1 MHQIALRCQ
10 DLTIGELSPAPH
22 GEILLDSASCE
33 GPTFAKCL
41 CAIWTH
47 GVQGLQ
53 TIGNQAG
60 DEFMTSTQ
68 IEVKDYRYFAGNQ
81 WRKAAD
87 DQFFEVHE
95 PYSGQ
100 LFARVAAGSRAD
112 AKAAVDAA
120 ATAFPAWADSTPAT
134 RANLFLKASEIVRRR
149 RTEIA
154 EILARETGSTISF
167 STFQMDLVAATLQ
180 QVAGWVYLPHGE
192 VLATNQPGTHS
203 IGVRRPL
210 GVCASFTPWNGAN
223 ILSWRAVISPVAAGN
238 TVVVK
243 PSEFAPVSAGIM
255 LAEVAEEAGFPA
267 GVINVVTHAPGAA
280 AAIADEFFDRPEV
293 RVINLIGG
301 VKTARMLS
309 ERAGRTLKRTVLE
322 LGGFNPMII
331 LDDVDMDY
339 AVRTATF
346 GSFFHQGQIC
356 LNTRRIIIQR
366 KIADEFLEKFAART
380 KTLPSGDPQDPKTI
394 IGPLITPAAV
404 KLVDDRVKEA
414 VAKGAMLHTGGAFEG
429 QIYQPTILSNVALDT
444 AIANEE
450 TFGPVV
456 VVEAVDTPEEA
467 VAAANR
473 TLYGLTSSIL
483 AGNTYKA
490 FELAPK
496 VLAGIVNVNSP
507 TVNDEIHAPMGGV
520 RDSGWGRTG
529 PRSLDDFS
537 DLIWINSHSGQR
549 LYPF

>member
-1 MHQIALRCQ
+1 
-10 DLTIGELSPAPH
+10 
-22 GEILLDSASCE
+22 
-33 GPTFAKCL
+33 
-41 CAIWTH
+41 
-47 GVQGLQ
+47 
-53 TIGNQAG
+53 
-60 DEFMTSTQ
+60 MTTTTQ
-68 IEVKDYRYFAGNQ
+68 IGIKEHRYFADNQ
-81 WRKAAD
+81 WRTAHDKAT
-87 DQFFEVHE
+87 FEVHE
-95 PYSGQ
+95 PYSGKP
-100 LFARVAAGSRAD
+100 FARVAAGSRED
-112 AKAAVDAA
+112 ARVAVDAA
-120 ATAFPAWADSTPAT
+120 SRAFTTWSEASPAEKA
-134 RANLFLKASEIVRRR
+134 RLFLKAAEIVKRR

-167 STFQMDLVAATLQ
+167 ATFQQDLVAATLQ
-180 QVAGWVYLPHGE
+180 QVAGWVFLPKGE
-192 VLATNQPGTHS
+192 VLETSLPGTHS

-210 GVCASFTPWNGAN
+210 GVVASFTPWNGAN
-223 ILSWRAVISPVAAGN
+223 VLSWRAVISPVAAGN

-243 PSEFAPVSAGIM
+243 PSEFAPVSAGVM

-280 AAIADEFFDRPEV
+280 ATIADEFFERPEV

-301 VKTARMLS
+301 VKTARMLA

-331 LDDVDMDY
+331 LDDVDMEY

-366 KIADEFLEKFAART
+366 KIADEFLAKFVART
-380 KTLPSGDPQDPKTI
+380 NSLPAGDPVNPKTV
-394 IGPLITPAAV
+394 IGPIITRDAV
-404 KLVDDRVKEA
+404 KLIDDRVKEA
-414 VAKGAMLHTGGAFEG
+414 VARGARAHTGAKYDG
-429 QIYQPTILSNVALDT
+429 QIYYPTILTNVPLDA

-456 VVEAVDTPEEA
+456 VVEVVDTPEEA
-467 VAAANR
+467 IAAANR
-473 TLYGLTSSIL
+473 TMYGLTSSIL

-490 FELAPK
+490 FEMAPK

-537 DLIWINSHSGQR
+537 DVIWINSHSGQR
-549 LYPF
+549 QYPF

>member
-1 MHQIALRCQ
+1 MQ
-10 DLTIGELSPAPH
+10 
-22 GEILLDSASCE
+22 
-33 GPTFAKCL
+33 
-41 CAIWTH
+41 
-47 GVQGLQ
+47 
-53 TIGNQAG
+53 
-60 DEFMTSTQ
+60 STQ
-68 IEVKDYRYFAGNQ
+68 KDVNEYSYFADNE

-95 PYSGQ
+95 PYSGE

-112 AKAAVDAA
+112 ARAAVDAQA
-120 ATAFPAWADSTPAT
+120 KAFPAGSDSTPAE
-134 RANLFLKASEIVRRR
+134 RAALFLKASEIVKRR

-180 QVAGWVYLPHGE
+180 QVAGWVYLPKGE
-192 VLATNQPGTHS
+192 VLETNQIGTHS
-203 IGVRRPL
+203 IGLRRPL

-255 LAEVAEEAGFPA
+255 VAEVAEEAGFPA

-293 RVINLIGG
+293 RIINLIGG
-301 VKTARMLS
+301 VKTARMLA
-309 ERAGRTLKRTVLE
+309 ERAGRLLKRTVLE

-346 GSFFHQGQIC
+346 GSVFHPGQIC
-356 LNTRRIIIQR
+356 LNTRRIIVQK
-366 KIADEFLEKFAART
+366 KIAGEFLEKFVART
-380 KTLPSGDPQDPKTI
+380 KTLPSGDPHDHRTI

-414 VAKGAMLHTGGAFEG
+414 VAKGATLYTGGTFDG
-429 QIYQPTILSNVALDT
+429 QIYQPTILSNV
-444 AIANEE
+444 
-450 TFGPVV
+450 
-456 VVEAVDTPEEA
+456 TP
-467 VAAANR
+467 
-473 TLYGLTSSIL
+473 G
-483 AGNTYKA
+483 
-490 FELAPK
+490 
-496 VLAGIVNVNSP
+496 
-507 TVNDEIHAPMGGV
+507 
-520 RDSGWGRTG
+520 
-529 PRSLDDFS
+529 
-537 DLIWINSHSGQR
+537 
-549 LYPF
+549 

>member
-1 MHQIALRCQ
+1 MECSK
-10 DLTIGELSPAPH
+10 ESS
-22 GEILLDSASCE
+22 GEIM
-33 GPTFAKCL
+33 
-41 CAIWTH
+41 
-47 GVQGLQ
+47 
-53 TIGNQAG
+53 N
-60 DEFMTSTQ
+60 STQ
-68 IEVKDYRYFAGNQ
+68 ADVKDYGYFAGNQ
-81 WRKAAD
+81 WRKAANNEV
-87 DQFFEVHE
+87 FEVHE
-95 PYSGQ
+95 PYSGKV
-100 LFARVAAGSRAD
+100 FARVAAGTRAD
-112 AKAAVDAA
+112 GRTAVDAA
-120 ATAFPAWADSTPAT
+120 AKAFPEWSETTPAAKA
-134 RANLFLKASEIVRRR
+134 RLFLKASEIVKRRR
-149 RTEIA
+149 SEIA
-154 EILARETGSTISF
+154 EVLARETGSTISF
-167 STFQMDLVAATLQ
+167 ATFQQDLVAATLE
-180 QVAGWVYLPHGE
+180 QVAGWVYLPKGE
-192 VLATNQPGTHS
+192 VLETNAPGSHS

-210 GVCASFTPWNGAN
+210 GVVASFTPWNGAN
-223 ILSWRAVISPVAAGN
+223 VLSWRAVISPVAAGN

-280 AAIADEFFDRPEV
+280 GAIADEFFDRPEV

-301 VKTARMLS
+301 VKTARMLA
-309 ERAGRTLKRTVLE
+309 ERAGRLLKRTVME

-356 LNTRRIIIQR
+356 LNTRRIIVQR
-366 KIADEFLEKFAART
+366 KIYEEFLGKFAART
-380 KTLPSGDPQDPKTI
+380 ASLPTGDPLNPKTI
-394 IGPLITPAAV
+394 IGPIITSDAV
-404 KLVDDRVKEA
+404 KMIDDRVKDA
-414 VAKGAMLHTGGAFEG
+414 LARGAKAHTGAKHDG
-429 QIYQPTILSNVALDT
+429 QIYYPTILTDVPLD
-444 AIANEE
+444 AVIANEE

-456 VVEAVDTPEEA
+456 VVEAVDTPEDA

-473 TLYGLTSSIL
+473 TMYGLTSSIL

-490 FELAPK
+490 FEMAPK

-537 DLIWINSHSGQR
+537 DVIWINSHSGQR
-549 LYPF
+549 QYPF

>member
-1 MHQIALRCQ
+1 MT
-10 DLTIGELSPAPH
+10 LT
-22 GEILLDSASCE
+22 
-33 GPTFAKCL
+33 
-41 CAIWTH
+41 
-47 GVQGLQ
+47 Q
-53 TIGNQAG
+53 T
-60 DEFMTSTQ
+60 D
-68 IEVKDYRYFAGNQ
+68 VKQYGYFVENQ
-81 WRKAAD
+81 WRPAKD
-87 DQFFEVHE
+87 NQSFEVHE
-95 PYSGQ
+95 PFSGKT
-100 LFARVAAGSRAD
+100 FARVAAGSRAD
-112 AKAAVDAA
+112 ARLAVDAA
-120 ATAFPAWADSTPAT
+120 SRAFPKWAETPPVE
-134 RANLFLKASEIVRRR
+134 RARLFLKAAEIVKRRR
-149 RTEIA
+149 AEIA
-154 EILARETGSTISF
+154 DVLARETGSTISF
-167 STFQMDLVAATLQ
+167 ATFQQDLVAATLQ
-180 QVAGWVYLPHGE
+180 QVAGWVFLPKGE
-192 VLATNQPGTHS
+192 VLETSLPGTHS

-210 GVCASFTPWNGAN
+210 GVVASFTPWNGAN
-223 ILSWRAVISPVAAGN
+223 VLSWRAVISPVAAGN

-280 AAIADEFFDRPEV
+280 GAIADEFFDRPEV

-301 VKTARMLS
+301 VKTARMLA

-331 LDDVDMDY
+331 LDDVDMEY

-366 KIADEFLEKFAART
+366 KIYDEFLAKFVART
-380 KTLPSGDPQDPKTI
+380 KTLPAGDPLNPHTI
-394 IGPLITPAAV
+394 IGPIITRDAV
-404 KLVDDRVKEA
+404 KMIDDRVKDA
-414 VAKGAMLHTGGAFEG
+414 ISRGAKALAGARYDG
-429 QIYQPTILSNVALDT
+429 QIYYPTILTDVPLDA

-456 VVEAVDTPEEA
+456 IVEAVDTPDEA

-473 TLYGLTSSIL
+473 TMYGLTSSIL
-483 AGNTYKA
+483 AGNTYRA
-490 FELAPK
+490 FEMAPR

-549 LYPF
+549 QYPF